1 MQLFTNN
8 VLRQKLVLFLLAAAA
23 IFATTCTK
31 EIIMQQDPPGQLQVP
46 QLAPGSDNLYF
57 IVEQMPY
64 FNEEDKGYAGFRE
77 FISENI
83 RYPEEASEQG
93 IEGRVFVQLTVKA
106 DGSVGNVNVVRG
118 ADPLL
123 DREAV
128 RVVEASP
135 RWNPGMQDGKP
146 VNVVFTMPVTFLLP
160 GKEPEGEVFTKTVTS
175 SPPKGEPEE
184 EVFFKVEVMPDFQ
197 GGGLDAFLS
206 YIAENI
212 RYPQEAAEEGVQGRV
227 FVEFI
232 VRKDGSVTDA
242 KIVRGVDPLL
252 DKEALR
258 VVSASPQWV
267 PGMQRGQEVDVKFT
281 FPVIFQ
287 LKE

>member
-1 MQLFTNN
+1 MQLFRNHGAGRA
-8 VLRQKLVLFLLAAAA
+8 LILSLLAATAVFLA
-23 IFATTCTK
+23 NCTK
-31 EIIMQQDPPGQLQVP
+31 EILMQQDPPGQLQVP

-64 FNEEDKGYAGFRE
+64 FNEPEKGPAGFRE
-77 FISENI
+77 FIAENI
-83 RYPEEASEQG
+83 RYPEEAREQG
-93 IEGRVFVQLTVKA
+93 IEGRVFVQLTVKD
-106 DGSVGNVNVVRG
+106 DGSVDNVNVVKG

-135 RWNPGMQDGKP
+135 RWSPGMQDGKP

-160 GKEPEGEVFTKTVTS
+160 G
-175 SPPKGEPEE
+175 GEPEE
-184 EVFFKVEVMPDFQ
+184 EVFFRVEEMPDFR
-197 GGGLDAFLS
+197 GGGQDEFRR

-212 RYPQEAAEEGVQGRV
+212 RYPQESAEEGVQGRV

-242 KIVRGVDPLL
+242 KIVRGIDPLL

-258 VVSASPQWV
+258 VVSASPPWV
-267 PGMQRGQEVDVKFT
+267 PGRQRGQEVDVKFT

-287 LKE
+287 LKEE